1 MINGTMSVDRWIALP
16 RFKMPAEDYS
26 LTKRDQTFEWLVLVN
41 ALVYILSPVLLVFSN
56 LSPT

>member
-1 MINGTMSVDRWIALP
+1 MSVDRWIALP